1 MYEQARHE
9 CGVRYLCYLRHKK
22 GLKWFREYI
31 IGKEVLH
38 QYFADYQEQYALGN
52 RGEWGKWILKKSLS
66 QQRGLGI

>member
-31 IGKEVLH
+31 INKEVLH

-52 RGEWGKWILKKSLS
+52 RGEWGKWILKKSLL
-66 QQRGLGI
+66 QQQGLGI

>member
-9 CGVRYLCYLRHKK
+9 CAVRYLCYLRHKK
-22 GLKWFREYI
+22 GLKWFRNYI
-31 IGKEVLH
+31 SDKKNLH

-52 RGEWGKWILKKSLS
+52 RGEWGKWILKNTLL